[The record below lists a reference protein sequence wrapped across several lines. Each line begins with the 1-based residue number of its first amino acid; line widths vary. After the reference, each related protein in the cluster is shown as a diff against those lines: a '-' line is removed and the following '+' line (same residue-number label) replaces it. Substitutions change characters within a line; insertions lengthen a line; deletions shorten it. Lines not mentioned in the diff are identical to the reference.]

1 MRPFVITDAREELLP
16 QIQKIEQQSFSV
28 PWTEAMLRMQLDPN
42 SHVFLTAEA
51 AGDVIGYVGLMYV
64 LDEGYISNVA
74 VHPIWRRRGVADA
87 LLEELEQRAKK
98 LMLSFLT
105 LEVRAGNAPA
115 IALYEKHG
123 FRAVGR
129 RKDYYEKPKED
140 ALLMTLTLDGTTW
153 NN

>member
-1 MRPFVITDAREELLP
+1 MRPFIITDAREELLP

-28 PWTEAMLRMQLDPN
+28 PWTEAMLRLQLQPD

-51 AGDVIGYVGLMYV
+51 AGDVVGYVGLMYV

-74 VHPIWRRRGVADA
+74 VHPIWRRRGAADA
-87 LLEELEQRAKK
+87 LLTALEARARK
-98 LMLSFLT
+98 LLLSFLT
-105 LEVRAGNAPA
+105 LEVRVGNAPA

-140 ALLMTLTLDGTTW
+140 AVLMTLILK
-153 NN
+153 